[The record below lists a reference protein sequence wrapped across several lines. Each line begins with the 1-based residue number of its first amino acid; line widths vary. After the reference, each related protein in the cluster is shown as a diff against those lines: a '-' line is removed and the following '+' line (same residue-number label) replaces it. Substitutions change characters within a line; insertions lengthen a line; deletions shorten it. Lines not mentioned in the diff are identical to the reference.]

1 LSFFSFEL
9 DPQKVLGVSGEATL
23 EEIRAAYREK
33 AKRYHPDAGGE
44 DWTFRILAQSY
55 EILSTARVA
64 RASATHRDPGP
75 RQAEAQAHAQHAHTQ
90 QQAHAQ
96 ARAQNQP
103 RAERVKPE
111 RKSESVHAGIFDHET
126 PRARLVAVELLCIR
140 YMWDDTDYLW
150 LTQRIPD
157 EDRFL
162 SCNLNIEWPD
172 QDAASRPTSH
182 EEAGEIVT
190 ALQAAFDHMVV
201 NTRVVSSRSRVEDD
215 KFLGWLAYSNFD
227 RAFKAVN
234 MLHETLNARRLGMR
248 EWSRDLFIPRS
259 RR

>member
-1 LSFFSFEL
+1 VSFFSFEL

-44 DWTFRILAQSY
+44 DWTFRILAQAY
-55 EILSTARVA
+55 EILSSVRVA
-64 RASATHRDPGP
+64 RASAAHRDPHP
-75 RQAEAQAHAQHAHTQ
+75 NRA
-90 QQAHAQ
+90 QAHAQ
-96 ARAQNQP
+96 ARAQAQP
-103 RAERVKPE
+103 HAQPHSERVRPE

-140 YMWDDTDYLW
+140 YIWDDVDYLSI
-150 LTQRIPD
+150 TQRVPD

-172 QDAASRPTSH
+172 QEAAARPMSH
-182 EEAGEIVT
+182 E
-190 ALQAAFDHMVV
+190 QAAEITATLQEVFDQLSVA
-201 NTRVVSSRSRVEDD
+201 TRAVSTRSRVEDD
-215 KFLGWLAYSNFD
+215 RFLGWLAYSNFD
-227 RAFKAVN
+227 RAYKAVGK
-234 MLHETLNARRLGMR
+234 LHESLRARELGMR
-248 EWSRDLFIPRS
+248 EWSRDLFIPRT